1 MVSISMLFRFREQ
14 WKIDEQAFEV
24 SEGIDNLLKPTTRQ
38 SRDKKSF
45 HLGET
50 EIIDLLSRKEK

>member
-1 MVSISMLFRFREQ
+1 MLFRFREQ
-14 WKIDEQAFEV
+14 WKVDEQEFEV
-24 SEGIDNLLKPTTRQ
+24 SEGTDNLLKPTPRQ

>member
-1 MVSISMLFRFREQ
+1 MQVVAPKLDHGMVG
-14 WKIDEQAFEV
+14 KFEV